1 MVEPINTETRVM
13 EGVRFSPNFVAGW
26 NSCLFAIRSNPLEKI
41 SHKEAAR
48 MIEEAANSITTK
60 EAAIDLLT
68 RVGIIEAPDDNGEA
82 LITLQ
87 RAGFGHIKSDEILPG
102 FQRTD
107 LEEVLRD
114 LRTTT
119 IYLGDSCLKASLE
132 SAANFIQAALGK

>member
-68 RVGIIEAPDDNGEA
+68 RVGIIDTPDDNEA
-82 LITLQ
+82 LNTLK
-87 RAGFGHIKSDEILPG
+87 RAGFGYINSDEILPG

-119 IYLGDSCLKASLE
+119 IYLGDSCLKTSLE
-132 SAANFIQAALGK
+132 SAANFMSLL

>member
-48 MIEEAANSITTK
+48 MIEDAANSITTK
-60 EAAIDLLT
+60 EAAIDLLV
-68 RVGIIEAPDDNGEA
+68 RVGIIEDPDENVEA
-82 LITLQ
+82 LNALQ

-114 LRTTT
+114 LRATAD
-119 IYLGDSCLKASLE
+119 YVGDSFLKASLE
-132 SAANFIQAALGK
+132 RAANFIQTTLSK